1 MTGFENMGRCIERQ
15 EYVERLAAAEGNGM
29 VKIITGLRRCGKS
42 HLLGVAFRKY
52 LRENGVDGRHIHAV
66 SLDLKPWEALQEPDR
81 LYRHFAERI
90 RADGKR
96 HYVFID
102 EVQLCRKTLKAGAD
116 PSRTAPEDRDAL
128 YTTFHDTLNSLA
140 ALPGADVYVTGSNSR
155 MLSKDVATQF
165 RGRGW
170 ELRMR
175 PLSFAEFL
183 PVHGGEKAEAWE
195 DYLAY
200 GGLPQV
206 ALERD
211 ETEKRRL
218 LAELFAKTYLRDIVE
233 RHGIRDAE
241 ALGRVADMLCS
252 AVGSLTNPGRLA
264 NDFSSAWRGK
274 GPTEPTLRAWLGHFE
289 DAFLFGRADRWD
301 VKGGRYLSSPSK
313 WYATDTGLRNAR
325 TNFRQMEPT
334 HLMENA
340 IYNELAGRGYAVD
353 VGVVESV
360 ESRGGGKQA
369 HVRREIDFVV
379 NTPKRRVYIQSAFAL
394 PDGEKRQRET
404 AALRKA
410 GGFSR
415 KIVVTGGSEKP
426 WTDEDGILYVG
437 VIPFMLDRSLL
448 EGW

>member
-1 MTGFENMGRCIERQ
+1 MTGLKNEHRSIERR

-52 LRENGVDGRHIHAV
+52 LKERGVDDGHIHAV
-66 SLDLKPWEALQEPDR
+66 ALDLKPWEALQEPDR

-90 RADGKR
+90 KADGKR

-102 EVQLCRKTLKAGAD
+102 EVQLCRKTLKEGAT
-116 PSRTAPEDRDAL
+116 PSRTAPEDREGL

-140 ALPGADVYVTGSNSR
+140 ALPETDVYVTGSNSK

-165 RGRGW
+165 RGRGM
-170 ELRMR
+170 ELRLR

-183 PVHGGEKAEAWE
+183 PVHGGEKADAWE
-195 DYLAY
+195 DYLAF

-206 ALERD
+206 VLERD
-211 ETEKRRL
+211 ETGKRRL
-218 LAELFAKTYLRDIVE
+218 LESLFAKTYLRDIVE
-233 RHGIRDAE
+233 RNGIRDEVAVE
-241 ALGRVADMLCS
+241 RVADMLCS
-252 AVGSLTNPGRLA
+252 AVGSLTNPGRIA
-264 NDFSSAWRGK
+264 NGFASVWRGK
-274 GPTEPTLRAWLGHFE
+274 GPTEPTVRAWLGHFE
-289 DAFLFGRADRWD
+289 DAFLFERADRWD

-313 WYATDTGLRNAR
+313 WYSTDIGLRNAR

-340 IYNELAGRGYAVD
+340 IYNELRGRGYAVD
-353 VGVVESV
+353 TGMVESV
-360 ESRGGGKQA
+360 ESRGRGKQE

-379 NTPKRRVYIQSAFAL
+379 NTAKKRVCIQSAFAI
-394 PDGEKRQRET
+394 PDEEKRRQET
-404 AALRKA
+404 AALQKA
-410 GGFSR
+410 GGFGR
-415 KIVVTGGSEKP
+415 KIVVTGGNEKP
-426 WTDEDGILYVG
+426 WMDENGILFVG
-437 VIPFMLDRSLL
+437 VIPFMLDRSFV

>member
-1 MTGFENMGRCIERQ
+1 MTEIENGGRCIERR

-42 HLLGVAFRKY
+42 HLLGVAFRQY
-52 LRENGVDGRHIHAV
+52 LKEKGVDEGHIHAV
-66 SLDLKPWEALQEPDR
+66 SLDLKPWEALQDPDR

-90 RADGKR
+90 QADGKR

-116 PSRTAPEDRDAL
+116 PSRVPPEEREGL

-140 ALPGADVYVTGSNSR
+140 ALPGADVYVTGSNSK
-155 MLSKDVATQF
+155 MLSKDIATQF

-195 DYLAY
+195 DYVAY

-218 LAELFAKTYLRDIVE
+218 LAGLFGRTYLRDIAE
-233 RHGIRDAE
+233 RHGIRDTE

-264 NDFSSAWRGK
+264 NAFASAWRGK
-274 GPTEPTLRAWLGHFE
+274 GPTEPTVRAWLEHFE
-289 DAFLFGRADRWD
+289 DAFLFARADRWD

-313 WYATDTGLRNAR
+313 WYATDLGLRNAR
-325 TNFRQMEPT
+325 TNYRQMEVP
-334 HLMENA
+334 HLLENA
-340 IYNELAGRGYAVD
+340 IYNELTGRGYAVD

-360 ESRGGGKQA
+360 ESAGGGRQK

-379 NTPKRRVYIQSAFAL
+379 NTPKRRVYIQSVFAI
-394 PDGEKRQRET
+394 PDGDKRRQET
-404 AALRKA
+404 AALRRA
-410 GGFSR
+410 GSAFR
-415 KIVVTGGSEKP
+415 KIIVTGGSEKP
-426 WTDEDGILYVG
+426 WADEEGVVTVG
-437 VIPFMLDRSLL
+437 VIPFMLDRSFV
-448 EGW
+448 ESW

>member
-1 MTGFENMGRCIERQ
+1 MGRCIERQ

-170 ELRMR
+170 
-175 PLSFAEFL
+175 
-183 PVHGGEKAEAWE
+183 
-195 DYLAY
+195 
-200 GGLPQV
+200 
-206 ALERD
+206 
-211 ETEKRRL
+211 
-218 LAELFAKTYLRDIVE
+218 
-233 RHGIRDAE
+233 
-241 ALGRVADMLCS
+241 
-252 AVGSLTNPGRLA
+252 
-264 NDFSSAWRGK
+264 
-274 GPTEPTLRAWLGHFE
+274 
-289 DAFLFGRADRWD
+289 
-301 VKGGRYLSSPSK
+301 
-313 WYATDTGLRNAR
+313 
-325 TNFRQMEPT
+325 
-334 HLMENA
+334 
-340 IYNELAGRGYAVD
+340 
-353 VGVVESV
+353 
-360 ESRGGGKQA
+360 
-369 HVRREIDFVV
+369 
-379 NTPKRRVYIQSAFAL
+379 
-394 PDGEKRQRET
+394 
-404 AALRKA
+404 
-410 GGFSR
+410 
-415 KIVVTGGSEKP
+415 
-426 WTDEDGILYVG
+426 
-437 VIPFMLDRSLL
+437 
-448 EGW
+448 